1 VAQLNEAI
9 LRSAQTT
16 VHQKRHYRE
25 LAKAG
30 KPDPVKPVAPVVT
43 PQEKVDEKAVTSELL
58 KISEQMSSN
67 TFIAKINDR
76 CRSCAVKSSCPIQP
90 QGRGVIQS

>member
-1 VAQLNEAI
+1 
-9 LRSAQTT
+9 
-16 VHQKRHYRE
+16 
-25 LAKAG
+25 
-30 KPDPVKPVAPVVT
+30 
-43 PQEKVDEKAVTSELL
+43 VDEKAVTSELL